1 MILRRA
7 GLSKNNLLSLSLVVA
22 GRLLCSAPA
31 STFTPIPAQLPAVPA
46 LSFGSYHAI
55 SLEGHSPP
63 IASSCWSPFRAV
75 LHVLA
80 ALRRPIFRALPL
92 FLGCHLALF
101 SSAVDD
107 RRIAVRDGKQGH
119 KEEKNLPTHILSVLV
134 SCRSESSN
142 NSYKSSY

>member
-1 MILRRA
+1 MQVA
-7 GLSKNNLLSLSLVVA
+7 SSVLLSLSLVVA

-55 SLEGHSPP
+55 SLEGHSSP

-101 SSAVDD
+101 SSAVND
-107 RRIAVRDGKQGH
+107 RRIAVREAKRVIRR
-119 KEEKNLPTHILSVLV
+119 KSTLS
-134 SCRSESSN
+134 
-142 NSYKSSY
+142 